1 MALKIGKR
9 YRCEQ
14 CGTEV
19 LVTKSSDSDLACCAG
34 AMQQL
39 TPKKTASAD

>member
-1 MALKIGKR
+1 MLQVGKR

-19 LVTKSSDSDLACCAG
+19 LVTKPGDGDLECCG
-34 AMQQL
+34 ASMALQQ
-39 TPKKTASAD
+39 PKQTASAD